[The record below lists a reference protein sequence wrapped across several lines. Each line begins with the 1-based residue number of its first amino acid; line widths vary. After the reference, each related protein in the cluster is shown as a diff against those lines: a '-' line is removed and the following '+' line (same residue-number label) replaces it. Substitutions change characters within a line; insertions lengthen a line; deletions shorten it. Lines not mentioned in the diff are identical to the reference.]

1 MSTFNRGKL
10 LRAAKAGK
18 LFAKCDYRLTD
29 DYAFDNANNFGKHAD
44 WLPVVINET
53 MAEWKP
59 GQINMTEWHFKTK
72 SGGCYEHKGEITFYV
87 HGNLSYTV
95 KIAA

>member
-1 MSTFNRGKL
+1 
-10 LRAAKAGK
+10 
-18 LFAKCDYRLTD
+18 
-29 DYAFDNANNFGKHAD
+29 
-44 WLPVVINET
+44 
-53 MAEWKP
+53 
-59 GQINMTEWHFKTK
+59 MTEWHFKTK